1 MKKFIT
7 CSALFLLTCV
17 AALAQVNFKVSY
29 KEVSPTEVDIIFTGK
44 ADAGW
49 HVYST
54 NIPADG
60 PNPATFGV
68 DKKDGVELVGGLK
81 PGKGAKTS
89 FDPMFEMNITYFE
102 GSCTFTQRVRLT
114 KPVYS
119 LEGYLEF
126 SACNDQNCLP
136 PTTVSCKLAGKDG
149 PGAEVANDK
158 AAAKDDKADQAV
170 AESAEAMPAAETTAV
185 ATDSLL
191 QIRQPQWCPSA
202 ALMA

>member
-1 MKKFIT
+1 MKKILT
-7 CSALFLLTCV
+7 CSVLFLLTCA

-29 KEVSPTEVDIIFTGK
+29 KEVSPTEVDIVFTGK
-44 ADAGW
+44 AAAGW

-60 PNPATFGV
+60 PNPAIFGV
-68 DKKDGVELVGGLK
+68 DKKDGVELVGSLK

-114 KPVYS
+114 KPVYN

-136 PTTVSCKLAGKDG
+136 PKT
-149 PGAEVANDK
+149 
-158 AAAKDDKADQAV
+158 
-170 AESAEAMPAAETTAV
+170 ETLTY
-185 ATDSLL
+185 
-191 QIRQPQWCPSA
+191 IFK
-202 ALMA
+202 